1 MEKENLLLTGV
12 RDRKALHIRCHY
24 GPKSTIMNNGNA
36 PGHYFFRNATKAY

>member
-24 GPKSTIMNNGNA
+24 GPKSTIMNTTVIHIYVN
-36 PGHYFFRNATKAY
+36 